1 MEEPKKKKA
10 AAKKKPAG
18 AANNT
23 AFCRIV
29 KGRRLA
35 GEEAGSEWCRRDKGD
50 CFFADRLLLS
60 LAIRLLSGRGEA
72 DFDLTGF
79 SEAVGRN
86 RRHLQHRV
94 AVIKSA
100 TLP

>member
-18 AANNT
+18 ALNNT

-50 CFFADRLLLS
+50 WFFADRLLLS
-60 LAIRLLSGRGEA
+60 RRFGCCGGEA

-94 AVIKSA
+94 AVIESA

>member
-18 AANNT
+18 APNNT

-50 CFFADRLLLS
+50 WFFADRLLLS
-60 LAIRLLSGRGEA
+60 WRFGCCGGEA
-72 DFDLTGF
+72 RPI
-79 SEAVGRN
+79 S
-86 RRHLQHRV
+86 
-94 AVIKSA
+94 I
-100 TLP
+100 